1 MATFHTNYTV
11 ARNINIDEHGH
22 VALRENGKGGV
33 DVIIN
38 GQKALTLTSTGY
50 LRRHPVTTEVGFRLL
65 DDGKIAMKVD
75 LGSAA

>member
-11 ARNINIDEHGH
+11 TRNITADANGH
-22 VALRENGKGGV
+22 VTLRENGKGGV
-33 DVIIN
+33 DVMIN

-50 LRRHPVTTEVGFRLL
+50 LRRHPVTNEVGFRLL
-65 DDGKIAMKVD
+65 DDGKIAMKAD